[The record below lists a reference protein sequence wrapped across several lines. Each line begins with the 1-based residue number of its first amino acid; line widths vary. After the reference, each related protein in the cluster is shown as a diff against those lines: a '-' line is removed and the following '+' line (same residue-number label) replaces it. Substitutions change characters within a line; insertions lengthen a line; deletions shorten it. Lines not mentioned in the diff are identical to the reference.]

1 MKFGVRK
8 PSIKRSIKARTTG
21 RLKRTAKKAVNP
33 LYGKKSMGLIN
44 NPKKAVYNKV
54 YNKTTVSARDVG
66 KAANGKEVGSSMVV
80 FFYLAIFSAILYF
93 VLDGWW
99 KAIPLFLGLI
109 SLVGMLNLYF
119 KLIQFVS
126 KNYVASFILFLLLGV
141 FYYFFAQAIGFYP
154 AVIPIALIVTYII
167 GLLYPSSKD
176 DNDVESDLIDE
187 QELGVA
193 QDNNDVERIKELKGL
208 LDVGLLTQEEFD
220 AKKKQILGI

>member
-33 LYGKKSMGLIN
+33 LYGKKGMGLIN

-66 KAANGKEVGSSMVV
+66 KVASGKEVGSSIVA

-93 VLDGWW
+93 ALDGWW
-99 KAIPLFLGLI
+99 KAIPIFLGLI
-109 SLVGMLNLYF
+109 SLVGMLNLYIQ
-119 KLIQFVS
+119 LIRFVAN
-126 KNYVASFILFLLLGV
+126 NYVASFIVFAMLGTI
-141 FYYFFAQAIGFYP
+141 FYFICDWFGVNP
-154 AVIPIALIVTYII
+154 AAIPIALIVTYII
-167 GLLYPSSKD
+167 GLLYPSSDAKD
-176 DNDVESDLIDE
+176 EIIDEIDE
-187 QELGVA
+187 QELEVV
-193 QDNNDVERIKELKGL
+193 QENDDVERIKALKGL
-208 LDVGLLTQEEFD
+208 LDVGLITQEEFD

>member
-8 PSIKRSIKARTTG
+8 PSIKRSVKARTTG

-33 LYGKKSMGLIN
+33 LYGKKGMGLIN

-66 KAANGKEVGSSMVV
+66 KAASGKEVGSSMVV

-99 KAIPLFLGLI
+99 KAIPIFLGLI
-109 SLVGMLNLYF
+109 SLVGMLNLYV

-126 KNYVASFILFLLLGV
+126 KNYVASFILFLLLGT
-141 FYYFFAQAIGFYP
+141 FYYFFGQAIDFYP
-154 AVIPIALIVTYII
+154 TAIPIALIVTYII
-167 GLLYPSSKD
+167 GLLYPSSD
-176 DNDVESDLIDE
+176 DSDLEVDLINE
-187 QELGVA
+187 QETEA
-193 QDNNDVERIKELKGL
+193 EPQKNEVEQIKELKGL
-208 LDVGLLTQEEFD
+208 LDVGLLTQEEFE